1 MFLNKIKNKLII
13 SIAVIAIIPAIPLS
27 FLFQN
32 MMDKLFNLGLNHRIE
47 LALQDAVDISRSLV
61 QKEKKS
67 SLKNTRQ
74 FMESPQL
81 IALLRKYTS
90 RQLRQTDIDDLRQLE
105 LIEKN
110 KLDGAVVYDIH
121 MQELFLNTVYA
132 QSDILRSLRDTSFAR
147 ERIRTNS
154 EYVEY
159 REGEHLLITGIP
171 IAMPDQQPG
180 VILSA
185 TLINPE
191 FYQKSE
197 NILSALQFYKTF
209 YVESE
214 NIQLSFL
221 YAFLSVYVVLILFS
235 LALGVFFSSIMTHP
249 IKNLAE
255 GTVQISKGNL
265 DYQINL
271 KPRNDEIGQLMV
283 SFNQMVQ
290 SIKQEQERVLYL
302 EKMATWREIAQ
313 RLAHEIKNPLTPIQL
328 TVQQIKDSYKGD
340 DPKFRKVLEECYDII
355 EEEIQSLRNLTKE
368 FSEFARMPS
377 LSFKP
382 VDLNQIIRDVVA
394 FYANIS
400 FKLDLQKKL
409 PAAEVDPE
417 AVKRVIINLVD
428 NALAATAAKPDA
440 QIMIATLATESLIR
454 LSISD
459 NGHGIPKENLSK
471 IFEPHFSTKSSS
483 MGLGLAIVKSIIE
496 EHKAVINV
504 DSIENLG
511 TTFTIDFRIKAP
523 TLFDND

>member
-1 MFLNKIKNKLII
+1 MLLNKIKNKLII
-13 SIAVIAIIPAIPLS
+13 SIAVIAILPAVPLS

-32 MMDKLFNLGLNHRIE
+32 MMDKLFNLGLNRRIE
-47 LALQDAVDISRSLV
+47 MALEDAVDISRSLI
-61 QKEKKS
+61 QKEKKA

-74 FMESPQL
+74 FLENPQL
-81 IALLRKYTS
+81 ISLLRKYAA
-90 RQLRQTDIDDLRQLE
+90 RQLSPADVDELTRLNLLE
-105 LIEKN
+105 TN
-110 KLDGAVVYDIH
+110 KLDGIAVYDIH

-132 QSDILRSLRDTSFAR
+132 QNDILKSLRDTVFAR
-147 ERIRTNS
+147 ERIHTNS
-154 EYVEY
+154 EFAEY
-159 REGEHLLITGIP
+159 RETEHLLITGIP
-171 IAMPDQQPG
+171 VVMPDQQLG
-180 VILSA
+180 VVLST

-191 FYQKSE
+191 FYQRSE
-197 NILSALQFYKTF
+197 NILGALQFYKTF

-214 NIQLSFL
+214 NIQISFL

-249 IKNLAE
+249 IKNLAH
-255 GTVQISKGNL
+255 GTEQISKGNL
-265 DYQINL
+265 DYQINM
-271 KPRNDEIGQLMV
+271 KPRNDEIGQLMI
-283 SFNQMVQ
+283 SFNKMVQ
-290 SIKQEQERVLYL
+290 SIKQEQERILYL

-340 DPKFRKVLEECYDII
+340 DPKFRKVLEECYEII

-382 VDLNQIIRDVVA
+382 ADLNQMIRDVVT

-409 PAAEVDPE
+409 PAAEVDAE

-428 NALAATAAKPDA
+428 NALAATAAKSDA
-440 QIMIATLATESLIR
+440 QITISTLATQDLIR
-454 LSISD
+454 LSVTD
-459 NGHGIPKENLSK
+459 NGHGIPKENMSK

-496 EHKAVINV
+496 EHKAVISV

-523 TLFDND
+523 TIFDND